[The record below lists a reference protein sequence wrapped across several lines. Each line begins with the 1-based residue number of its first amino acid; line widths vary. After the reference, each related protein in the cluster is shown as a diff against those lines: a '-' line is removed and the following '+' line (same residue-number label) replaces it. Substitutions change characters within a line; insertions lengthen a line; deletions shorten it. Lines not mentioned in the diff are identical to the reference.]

1 MLVLNSIGVG
11 FGPSNIALAIALE
24 ERGMTGKASGHIFF
38 DSRAAPD
45 WHPGLMY
52 EEATMQI
59 SFLKDLITM
68 VNPQSRYTFLNYIH
82 SSGRIHEFINLRTF
96 HPRRTEFESYV
107 KWCAEQLSPFV
118 EFNSRV
124 SGVRLSD
131 PLNPAQSDLTV
142 SVRSQVTSQTKDL
155 RTKSLIIADG
165 GMPTWPLT
173 KPWSTYNSVFHSGE
187 TLHRLAAL
195 NLDKDGEHRFHII
208 GSGQSAADTFA
219 YLATTYP
226 NAKIVMSHRSYAMR
240 PEDDSHFVNEL
251 FMPHAVDEIFGLSPD
266 FRKKVIKDYW
276 HVTHNGVTIDLLPKL
291 YEMVY
296 YDNASGRNRFTFNR
310 FSEILDAVEQDG
322 HGVAHMRR
330 INDQSSFEVAADVTI
345 LSTGYDRPCPHPL
358 LDSLS
363 EYLEVSDDGANYQMG
378 RDYKITAPKT
388 SGFQIYLQGY
398 SENTHGFSEALLSLM
413 PERASE
419 IADGILSRSHTNGV
433 VAAQ

>member
-1 MLVLNSIGVG
+1 MATMNSIGVG

-24 ERGMTGKASGHIFF
+24 ERGMTGKASGHVFF
-38 DSRAAPD
+38 DSRTAPD

-82 SSGRIHEFINLRTF
+82 ASGRMHEFINLRTF

-107 KWCAEQLSPFV
+107 KWCAEQLTPFA
-118 EFNSRV
+118 EFNSRI
-124 SGVRLSD
+124 SDVRLSK
-131 PLNPAQSDLTV
+131 PEAPAKSDLTV
-142 SVRSQVTSQTKDL
+142 SVTSQVTGKVQHL
-155 RTKSLIIADG
+155 RTKSLVIADG
-165 GMPTWPLT
+165 GMPTWPLS
-173 KPWSTYNSVFHSGE
+173 KPQSAYMTVFHSGD
-187 TLHRLAAL
+187 TLHRLATL
-195 NLDKDGEHRFHII
+195 GLDKNSEHQFHIV

-226 NAKIVMSHRSYAMR
+226 NSKIVMSHRSYAMR

-251 FMPHAVDEIFGLSPD
+251 FMPHAVDEIFGLAPN

-296 YDNASGRNRFTFNR
+296 YDRANGQNRFTFNK
-310 FSEILDAVEQDG
+310 FSEITDAVEQNG

-330 INDQSSFEVAADVTI
+330 INDDTNFEVAADVTI

-358 LDSLS
+358 LHRLS
-363 EYLEVSDDGANYQMG
+363 EYLEISEDGANYEMD
-378 RDYKITAPKT
+378 RDYKILAPST
-388 SGFQIYLQGY
+388 SGFEIYLQGY

-419 IADGILSRSHTNGV
+419 IAHGILRRPSANS
-433 VAAQ
+433 VAAA